1 MGNKVT
7 VVLGGGL
14 GNQLFQYF
22 AGLYVA
28 RRTNS
33 QLQVDSTF
41 SQLGRTGHFDWID
54 VLQLPGCQTATYSR
68 YSLNFILAFL
78 RRSWRGLLARVF
90 KTQERQLKYLHQYR
104 SSEVGYDSMVD
115 LLQPPITVMGYF
127 QTWRFFHALKLAA
140 LAPEVKMKRV
150 SDWYLQKSELLE
162 GQGRVLGVHVR
173 KGDYLANPRIGVLP
187 ASYYAEAVLALTER
201 QLTWD
206 AVWVFSDDVPG
217 AKNELSSVLT
227 GFSNVYFVEPPVDYH
242 SFESLAL
249 MSKTSALVIANSTFS
264 WWAATLGEPSRMVVC
279 PDKWF
284 SQMEDPTDLCPP
296 DWIRASSSW
305 A

>member
-1 MGNKVT
+1 
-7 VVLGGGL
+7 
-14 GNQLFQYF
+14 
-22 AGLYVA
+22 
-28 RRTNS
+28 
-33 QLQVDSTF
+33 
-41 SQLGRTGHFDWID
+41 
-54 VLQLPGCQTATYSR
+54 
-68 YSLNFILAFL
+68 
-78 RRSWRGLLARVF
+78 
-90 KTQERQLKYLHQYR
+90 
-104 SSEVGYDSMVD
+104 MVD
-115 LLQPPITVMGYF
+115 LLQPPIILMGYF
-127 QTWRFFHALKLAA
+127 QTWRFFHALKLDA
-140 LAPEVKMKRV
+140 LAPEVKMTEV

-162 GQGRVLGVHVR
+162 SQGKVLGLHVR

-201 QLTWD
+201 QITWD

-227 GFSNVYFVEPPVDYH
+227 GFSNVYFVEPPVDSH